1 PCHSLAAGRRRR
13 AGRPRLSRRGPPLWL
28 LDEPFTALDRQGI
41 EQLEKHLAEHCEHGG
56 MIVMTTHHSLSR
68 LPAGYRDL
76 DLGQWS
82 A

>member
-1 PCHSLAAGRRRR
+1 RRVALARLYLPG
-13 AGRPRLSRRGPPLWL
+13 PRLWL

-41 EQLEKHLAEHCEHGG
+41 EQLENHLAGHCEQGG

>member
-1 PCHSLAAGRRRR
+1 
-13 AGRPRLSRRGPPLWL
+13 
-28 LDEPFTALDRQGI
+28 TALDRQGI